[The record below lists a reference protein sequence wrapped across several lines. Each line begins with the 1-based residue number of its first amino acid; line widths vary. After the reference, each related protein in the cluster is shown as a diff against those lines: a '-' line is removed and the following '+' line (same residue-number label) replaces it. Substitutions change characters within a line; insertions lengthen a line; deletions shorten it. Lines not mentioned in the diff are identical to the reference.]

1 MEGNSSDLQIRNEG
15 GQKNVNKEDFL
26 AALRE
31 RLAVFPDD
39 EAEEYVNYYREM
51 IEDHIDDGFP
61 EKKVIEALGSVDDI
75 CAMILQETAITELLK
90 KRIKEKRKLKKWQRM
105 LLIFTSPIWFP
116 IAIAL
121 AATSAALV
129 LTLYIVLW
137 TLILSLCVVEIS
149 LAACGLGASCVALL
163 LLLSEFNGFSAGILF
178 SGALICAGLALILF
192 SPCLLAIKG
201 TGKLSKKIWL
211 GIKFLIVGKERKK

>member
-1 MEGNSSDLQIRNEG
+1 MEGNSGDLQIRNEG

-61 EKKVIEALGSVDDI
+61 EKKVIEALGSVDDV
-75 CAMILQETAITELLK
+75 CAVILQETAITELLK
-90 KRIKEKRKLKKWQRM
+90 KKVKAKRKLKKWQQM

-116 IAIAL
+116 VAIAL

-137 TLILSLCVVEIS
+137 SLILSLWAVEIS
-149 LAACGLGASCVALL
+149 LAACGLGAALAAPLHL
-163 LLLSEFNGFSAGILF
+163 LPETNWYAAGILF
-178 SGALICAGLALILF
+178 AGALVAAGLALILF
-192 SPCLLAIKG
+192 FPCILATKG
-201 TGKLSKKIWL
+201 MGKLSGKIWL
-211 GIKFLIVGKERKK
+211 GIKFLIIGKEKRK